1 MPTPT
6 TTPATAEAYPAPLLA
21 ADVGGTHVRVGLLR
35 SDAPEAPSSVL
46 DYRKYRCADFPG
58 LSEILATFL
67 RDAGQPRVRHGI
79 VASAGYALDDG
90 RVIASNLPW
99 PLVIEQTRRS
109 LDFQSLHLVNDF
121 EAVAYAAP
129 QMPAH
134 EVLHLCGPQT
144 ATRRGPALIIGPGT
158 GLGAALWIPT
168 SEGDVILAT
177 EAGQATLTA
186 TTETEL
192 AVLRELRR
200 QHAHVS
206 IEHLISGPGLLTLY
220 RTLAALREA
229 SATHQTPEAV
239 AMAGLAHEDA
249 VARETLLMFAD
260 LLGSIL
266 GDMALLYGVH
276 EGIYLAGGFLPQ
288 LGPLILQSHFVER
301 FLSKGNMRPALEQ
314 IPVKIVEHGQL
325 GVMGAAIWWKRHL
338 ARDLED

>member
-1 MPTPT
+1 MT
-6 TTPATAEAYPAPLLA
+6 TTERGKTFSAPLLA

-35 SDAPEAPSSVL
+35 PDAPESPSSVL
-46 DYRKYRCADFPG
+46 DYRKYRGADFPG

-67 RDAGQPRVRHGI
+67 REAGQPPVRHGI
-79 VASAGYALDDG
+79 VASAGHALEDG
-90 RVIASNLPW
+90 RVIAGNLPW
-99 PLVIEQTRRS
+99 PLLIEHTRRS

-129 QMPAH
+129 QMPAN
-134 EVLHLCGPQT
+134 EILHLCGPRT
-144 ATRRGPALIIGPGT
+144 ATRRGPALVIGPGT

-168 SEGDVILAT
+168 PDGEVILAT

-220 RTLAALREA
+220 RTLAALRA
-229 SATHQTPEAV
+229 SPATQQTPEAV
-239 AMAGLAHEDA
+239 ARAGLAHKDV
-249 VARETLLMFAD
+249 VAREALLVFAD
-260 LLGSIL
+260 LLGGIL
-266 GDMALLYGVH
+266 GDMALLYGVQQ
-276 EGIYLAGGFLPQ
+276 GIYLAGGFLPQ
-288 LGPLILQSHFVER
+288 LGPLILESHFVER
-301 FLSKGNMRPALEQ
+301 FLAKGHMRPALEQ
-314 IPVKIVEHGQL
+314 IPIKIVEHGQL

-338 ARDLED
+338 ARGLQG